1 MNRMRRNN
9 HPAAWACA
17 ARAAL
22 GRYAPLLVLLGLL
35 AALGAGLDR
44 QPCLAGSEGDPVRLA
59 AIYAE
64 TGEPSVGT
72 AKQDFHGAAL
82 AVEAL
87 NASGGLLGRRVEL
100 LRFDNHGTPLGARHA
115 ARQAVEIGALAVVG
129 GPWSAMATAMAEVC
143 QQARTPF
150 VASIATHPG
159 VTRIGE
165 WIFRVCYT
173 DDQQGELLARFARFG
188 LSAATAAV
196 LVNVGNAYSQGLA
209 AIFSQAFTA
218 AGGRIVCEQGFKS
231 NDTDYSSEL
240 AVAAAAKPDVVFLP
254 SYALESGHIVRQAA
268 SMGITAPFLGG
279 DGWGPTMAETGRGAV
294 NGHFYTTHWHP
305 DAPVAAGKD
314 ITRAYQEAHGRAPVQ
329 PDAILAYDAVM
340 VLADAI
346 RRAGSLDRNA
356 IRTALE
362 KTRDFPGGTGT
373 ITFDA
378 DRNPMGK
385 EVSILRFENGQA
397 IFFTAFR

>member
-1 MNRMRRNN
+1 MSRMRRSKQ
-9 HPAAWACA
+9 PAARGRA

-22 GRYAPLLVLLGLL
+22 DRRLPWLVVLCLVT
-35 AALGAGLDR
+35 ALGPGLDCPR
-44 QPCLAGSEGDPVRLA
+44 LAESAQDPVRIA

-64 TGEPSVGT
+64 SGEASVGT
-72 AKQDFHGAAL
+72 AKQDFRGAAL
-82 AVEAL
+82 AVEAI

-100 LRFDNHGTPLGARHA
+100 VAFDNLSTPLGARHA
-115 ARQAVEIGALAVVG
+115 ALQAVEAGVSAVVG
-129 GPWSAMATAMAEVC
+129 GPWSGMATAMAEVC

-150 VASIATHPG
+150 VTSIATHPG
-159 VTRIGE
+159 VTRTGE

-196 LVNVGNAYSQGLA
+196 LVNVGSSYSQGLA
-209 AIFSQAFTA
+209 ETFSQAFTA
-218 AGGRIVCEQGFKS
+218 AGGRIVCEQSFKS
-231 NDTDYSSEL
+231 NDTDYSGEL
-240 AVAAAAKPDVVFLP
+240 ATVAAATPDVVFLP
-254 SYALESGHIVRQAA
+254 SYAMESGHIVRQAA
-268 SMGITAPFLGG
+268 SMGITVPFLGG
-279 DGWGPTMAETGRGAV
+279 DGWGPTMIETGRGAV

-314 ITRAYQEAHGRAPVQ
+314 IAQAYLKAHGLALVQ

-356 IRTALE
+356 IRGALE

-385 EVSILRFENGQA
+385 EVSILRFENGRT
-397 IFFTAFR
+397 IFFTSFR